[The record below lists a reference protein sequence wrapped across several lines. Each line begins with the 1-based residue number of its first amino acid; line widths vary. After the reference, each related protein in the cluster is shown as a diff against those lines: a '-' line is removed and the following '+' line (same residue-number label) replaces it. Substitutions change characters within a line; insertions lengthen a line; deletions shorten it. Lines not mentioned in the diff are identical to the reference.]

1 VGLHHFLY
9 RCPLCGH
16 LPLAKRGFQAFCA
29 GCSRIYEQ
37 GEEGRVRIHDPEG
50 EVAEVP
56 AAVLAERLDAF
67 GPFSETDAKVMEANV
82 VARVSESEEPIRFRR
97 RLLGYME
104 RQGSRIP
111 GVLRIAGRQLEFNK
125 ASGESDVWD
134 FLDIVALQA
143 SSSSIQISPRTGGVI
158 TFRFSGS
165 SCRRWEE
172 ALKSR
177 LRSTWRRAGL
187 GEIAEFQP
195 RIRSW

>member
-1 VGLHHFLY
+1 
-9 RCPLCGH
+9 
-16 LPLAKRGFQAFCA
+16 
-29 GCSRIYEQ
+29 
-37 GEEGRVRIHDPEG
+37 
-50 EVAEVP
+50 
-56 AAVLAERLDAF
+56 
-67 GPFSETDAKVMEANV
+67 
-82 VARVSESEEPIRFRR
+82 
-97 RLLGYME
+97 ME